1 MGQRAQK
8 CDTGAMDLSD
18 ALSWA
23 NERRT
28 AALITLRRDGRAQS
42 SDIAFAVIGDT
53 IKISLTD
60 SRAKTANMRRDNR
73 VVLHITEPGAWSYVS
88 IDATV
93 ELSPVCTSPDDATAD
108 ELVAVYQAVT
118 GADHPDW
125 DEFRR
130 AMVGEGRV
138 VARVTPH
145 SVTGQIN

>member
-1 MGQRAQK
+1 
-8 CDTGAMDLSD
+8 MDLSE

-23 NERRT
+23 TGRRN

-42 SDIAFAVIGDT
+42 SDIAYAVMEDT
-53 IKISLTD
+53 ISISLTD

-73 VVLHITEPGAWSYVS
+73 VVLHISEPSAWSYVS

-93 ELSPVCTSPDDATAD
+93 ELSPVCTAPDDATAD
-108 ELVAVYQAVT
+108 ELVAVYRAVT
-118 GADHPDW
+118 GNDHSNW

-130 AMVGEGRV
+130 AMVDEGRL
-138 VARVTPH
+138 VARVTPI